1 MGRGA
6 VLLAGAYAGW
16 LLLGALGLWGLEG
29 TPPRTPRTPRNPNG
43 SEWDFA
49 TSLLF
54 VTTLLTTVG
63 YGSVA
68 PLSAA
73 GKAFCMAYAV
83 VGVPITMLTLTAA
96 VHRLTGPLVD
106 RPRLYLQTRWG
117 YSRREAARTHFV
129 ILVGVTLGVSVLLPA
144 VGFYVLEGTWTYL
157 DAVYFCVIS
166 LYTIGLGDLVPAEQP
181 GQPLRQ
187 LYQVAVAAY
196 LLLGLTGVL
205 LLAQTF
211 RRLAELHGVA
221 AGILSPDGAVE
232 EDAGL
237 LEGTKGGG
245 KPTRGGH
252 GGRGS
257 VNG

>member
-6 VLLAGAYAGW
+6 VLVVVAYAGL
-16 LLLGALGLWGLEG
+16 LLLGALGLWALEG
-29 TPPRTPRTPRNPNG
+29 TPGTPNA
-43 SEWDFA
+43 SEWDLA
-49 TSLLF
+49 TAFLF

-68 PLSAA
+68 PLSAT

-96 VHRLTGPLVD
+96 VRRLTVPLVH
-106 RPRLYLQTRWG
+106 RPRLYLQAQWG
-117 YSRREAARTHFV
+117 YSRRGAAHIHFV
-129 ILVGVTLGVSVLLPA
+129 FLVGVTSGVLVLLPA
-144 VGFYVLEGTWTYL
+144 AVFYVLEGTWTYL

-166 LYTIGLGDLVPAEQP
+166 LCTIGLGDLVPAEQP

-211 RRLAELHGVA
+211 HRLAELHGITGIAGGISAPDEA
-221 AGILSPDGAVE
+221 AE
-232 EDAGL
+232 L
-237 LEGTKGGG
+237 LEGTRDEE
-245 KPTRGGH
+245 KPAR
-252 GGRGS
+252 GGRGGGGS
-257 VNG
+257 ING

>member
-29 TPPRTPRTPRNPNG
+29 TPGSPRTPRPSRNLNG

-96 VHRLTGPLVD
+96 VHRLTG
-106 RPRLYLQTRWG
+106 
-117 YSRREAARTHFV
+117 
-129 ILVGVTLGVSVLLPA
+129 
-144 VGFYVLEGTWTYL
+144 TWTYL

-166 LYTIGLGDLVPAEQP
+166 LCTIGLGDLVPAEQP

-205 LLAQTF
+205 LLARTF

-221 AGILSPDGAVE
+221 SGILSPDGAVEE

-237 LEGTKGGG
+237 LEGTKGGE